1 MKIKVPLFSKKVI
14 TKWLEIIAIIST
26 IPSLFFISVEM
37 PQYLQILYAVI
48 TTLVLIILYVT
59 IWICANLKRKTILTI
74 NNSNIIIKFGDL
86 FDQDGLKVISFN
98 EYFDTKVDNKIIA
111 ESSLNG
117 IYLSNNFNRNQIKKL
132 DQEIAND
139 THLKSRENGINNGRT
154 NGKKVRYKLGSVFL
168 NGDFLLVAFSRFNDE
183 NMAELTLKEYV
194 QSMISFWDEV
204 NRIYAGRSVSI
215 PLMGCGI
222 TRYKDVDDIQPQELL
237 KIIVWTFRISRIKF
251 KHPATASIIIH
262 DSLFD
267 QINLYEL

>member
-37 PQYLQILYAVI
+37 PQNLQILYAVI

-222 TRYKDVDDIQPQELL
+222 TRYKDVDDIQPQDLL

>member
-26 IPSLFFISVEM
+26 ISSLFLIFVEI
-37 PQYLQILYAVI
+37 PQDLQILYVVI
-48 TTLVLIILYVT
+48 TTLVLVILYIV
-59 IWICANLKRKTILTI
+59 IWTCANLKRKTILTI

-86 FDQDGLKVISFN
+86 FDQDGLKAISFN

-111 ESSLNG
+111 KSSLNG
-117 IYLSNNFNRNQIKKL
+117 IYLLNNFDRNRIKKL
-132 DQEIAND
+132 DQEIVKD
-139 THLKSRENGINNGRT
+139 THLKSRENGINNKRT
-154 NGKKVRYKLGSVFL
+154 SGKKVRYKLGSVFL

-183 NMAELTLKEYV
+183 NMAELTLKEYI

-222 TRYKDVDDIQPQELL
+222 TRYKDVDDIKPQELL
-237 KIIVWTFRISRIKF
+237 KIIIWTFRISRIKF

-262 DSLFD
+262 ESLFD

>member
-37 PQYLQILYAVI
+37 PQNLQILYAVI

-204 NRIYAGRSVSI
+204 NRICAGRSVSI

>member
-37 PQYLQILYAVI
+37 PQNLQILYAVI

>member
-1 MKIKVPLFSKKVI
+1 MKIKVLLFSKKVI

-26 IPSLFFISVEM
+26 ISSLFLIFVEI
-37 PQYLQILYAVI
+37 PQDSQNLYVII
-48 TTLVLIILYVT
+48 TTLVLVILYIV

-86 FDQDGLKVISFN
+86 FDQDGLKAISFN
-98 EYFDTKVDNKIIA
+98 EYFDTEVDNKIIA

-117 IYLSNNFNRNQIKKL
+117 IYLLNILGRDRINKL
-132 DQEIAND
+132 DQEIAKD
-139 THLKSRENGINNGRT
+139 THLKSRENGINNKRT
-154 NGKKVRYKLGSVFL
+154 SGKGVRYKLGSVFL

-204 NRIYAGRSVSI
+204 NRVYAGRSVSI

-222 TRYKDVDDIQPQELL
+222 TRYKDVDDIKPQELL
-237 KIIVWTFRISRIKF
+237 KIIIWTFRISRIKF

-262 DSLFD
+262 GSLFD
-267 QINLYEL
+267 QISLYEL

>member
-37 PQYLQILYAVI
+37 PQNLQILYAVI

-183 NMAELTLKEYV
+183 NMAELT
-194 QSMISFWDEV
+194 
-204 NRIYAGRSVSI
+204 
-215 PLMGCGI
+215 
-222 TRYKDVDDIQPQELL
+222 
-237 KIIVWTFRISRIKF
+237 
-251 KHPATASIIIH
+251 
-262 DSLFD
+262 
-267 QINLYEL
+267 

>member
-37 PQYLQILYAVI
+37 PQNLQILYAVI

-86 FDQDGLKVISFN
+86 FDQDGIKVISFN

-204 NRIYAGRSVSI
+204 NRFYAGRSVSI

>member
-26 IPSLFFISVEM
+26 ISSLFLIFVEI
-37 PQYLQILYAVI
+37 PQDSQILYVII
-48 TTLVLIILYVT
+48 TTLVLVILYIV
-59 IWICANLKRKTILTI
+59 IWAYANLKRKTILTI

-86 FDQDGLKVISFN
+86 FDQDGLKAISFN

-111 ESSLNG
+111 KSSLNG
-117 IYLSNNFNRNQIKKL
+117 IYLLNNFDRDRIKKL
-132 DQEIAND
+132 DQEIVKD
-139 THLKSRENGINNGRT
+139 THLRSRKNGINNKRT
-154 NGKKVRYKLGSVFL
+154 SGKKVRYRLGSVFL

-183 NMAELTLKEYV
+183 NMAELTLKEYI

-222 TRYKDVDDIQPQELL
+222 TRYKDVDDIKPQELL
-237 KIIVWTFRISRIKF
+237 KIIIWTFRISRIKF

-262 DSLFD
+262 ESLFD

>member
-37 PQYLQILYAVI
+37 PQNLQILYAAI

>member
-14 TKWLEIIAIIST
+14 AKWFEIVAIIST
-26 IPSLFFISVEM
+26 ISSLFLIFVEI
-37 PQYLQILYAVI
+37 PQDSQILYVII
-48 TTLVLIILYVT
+48 TTLVLVILYIV
-59 IWICANLKRKTILTI
+59 IWTYANLRRKTILTI

-86 FDQDGLKVISFN
+86 FDQDGLKAISFN

-111 ESSLNG
+111 KSSLNG
-117 IYLSNNFNRNQIKKL
+117 IYLLNSLNRDQIKKL
-132 DQEIAND
+132 DQEIARD
-139 THLKSRENGINNGRT
+139 AHLKSCENGINNERT
-154 NGKKVRYKLGSVFL
+154 SGKKVRYKLGSVFL
-168 NGDFLLVAFSRFNDE
+168 NGDFLLVAFSRFNDD

-204 NRIYAGRSVSI
+204 NRVYAGRSVSI

>member
-37 PQYLQILYAVI
+37 PQNLQILYAVI

-267 QINLYEL
+267 QIKLYEL